1 MVVVMALAL
10 SIIGGRLIYLQA
22 VGNSAYERLARSQLR
37 NIATVGATR
46 GSIFDR
52 NGANL
57 ALSVARQT
65 IYADPSHMKDPG
77 AIARV
82 LAPILGRPEPE
93 LVATL
98 SQRNLQFTYLAR
110 RVEPKLADQ
119 VAKLELP
126 GVGQMTESK
135 REYPD
140 ARLAGPVLGW
150 VGTDKGLGGLEHQYN
165 KFLSGTPGSLQ
176 AERDPSGREIPGT
189 GRREVPAQR
198 GGDLVLT
205 LDQSLQYEVNQR
217 LAAEVQKAKALG
229 GTAVV
234 MDIRT
239 GDVLAMASVD
249 GPTDTRPARPA
260 PPTESN
266 HPLTDVHEPGSTA
279 KVITVAAALESGTID
294 MNTRFQVPWETS
306 VGGAKFQDDEQH
318 STGNWTV
325 REILTHSSN
334 VGTIQIADKVGR
346 TALDQMMRN
355 FGFNART
362 PIGFPSESPGILP
375 SPFQV
380 DPAIMGSMPIGYG
393 IATTAMQT
401 LSVFT
406 TVANGGVTRP
416 PRLVAATIDSNG
428 RRHRNAPLAAR
439 RVISA
444 ATAAQLN
451 ELLQEVVRTGTG
463 VRASIPGYTV
473 AGKTGTARKKPYVM
487 PYKYFAS
494 FVGFAPAESPR
505 LAAVVV
511 LDEPQGQ
518 VYGGAVAAPV
528 FKSIMQYALR
538 LEGVAPSPPASASA
552 PVGSGQ

>member
-1 MVVVMALAL
+1 MVAVMVIAL
-10 SIIGGRLIYLQA
+10 SVIGGRLIYLQA
-22 VGNSAYERLARSQLR
+22 VGNSVYEDLAESQLR
-37 NIATVGATR
+37 NIATVSATR

-52 NGANL
+52 NGADL

-65 IYADPSHMKDPG
+65 IYADPSQVKHP
-77 AIARV
+77 AAVARV
-82 LAPILGRPEPE
+82 LAPVLGLSDLELAETLRQKNTQFSYLARLVEPE
-93 LVATL
+93 LA
-98 SQRNLQFTYLAR
+98 
-110 RVEPKLADQ
+110 KQ
-119 VAKLELP
+119 VAKLKLP
-126 GVGQMTESK
+126 GIGQITESK

-165 KFLSGTPGSLQ
+165 TFLSGTPGTLQ

-217 LAAEVQKAKALG
+217 LTAEVQKAKARG

-239 GDVLAMASVD
+239 GDVLAMVSVD
-249 GPTDTRPARPA
+249 GPTATRPARPA
-260 PPTESN
+260 PQSESN
-266 HPLTDVHEPGSTA
+266 RPLTDVHEPGSTA
-279 KVITVAAALESGTID
+279 KVITVAAALESGEID
-294 MNTRFQVPWETS
+294 MNTRFQVESEIS
-306 VGGAKFQDDEQH
+306 VGGAEFQDDEQH
-318 STGNWTV
+318 PTGDWTV
-325 REILTHSSN
+325 REILARSSN
-334 VGTIQIADKVGR
+334 VGTIHIAEKVGR
-346 TALDQMMRN
+346 TRLDQMMRN

-362 PIGFPSESPGILP
+362 SIGFPSESPGILP

-401 LSVFT
+401 LNVFT

-416 PRLVAATIDSNG
+416 PRLVAATIDADG
-428 RRHRNAPLAAR
+428 VRHRNTPLASR
-439 RVISA
+439 RVISS
-444 ATAAQLN
+444 ATAAHLN
-451 ELLQEVVRTGTG
+451 DLLQEVVRTGTG
-463 VRASIPGYTV
+463 VKAAIPGYSV

-518 VYGGAVAAPV
+518 VHGGAVAAPV
-528 FKSIMQYALR
+528 FRSIMQFALR
-538 LEGVAPSPPASASA
+538 LERVSPIATPRL
-552 PVGSGQ
+552 